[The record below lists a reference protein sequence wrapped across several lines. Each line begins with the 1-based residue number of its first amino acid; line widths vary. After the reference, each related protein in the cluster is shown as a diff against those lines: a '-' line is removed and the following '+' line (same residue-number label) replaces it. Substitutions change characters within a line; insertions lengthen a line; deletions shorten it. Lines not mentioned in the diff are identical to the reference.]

1 MASVGFGEARSERRG
16 VTSTR
21 PASFSD
27 WTERFRD
34 ILGVVASIVA
44 LVVLSP
50 LLLLVAIGTKL
61 DSPGPILFR
70 QERIGRNRRRS
81 VSQTSRKGPDRRR
94 RDVHGRPFA
103 FYKFRTMFAD
113 SSSRFPHLYDY
124 SHSKNDLR
132 SVPIKMLMA
141 KRAEAQLAQGIR
153 FWPKDAL
160 QGDDPRLTRFGR
172 LLRRTS
178 LDELP
183 NLFNVLKGDMHLVG
197 PRPDIAENIRQYELH
212 ELRILDVKPG
222 VTGLAQVEGR
232 GLLSFE
238 EINRLDLKYLEARSL
253 WVDARILARTFVEL
267 VTARGAY

>member
-1 MASVGFGEARSERRG
+1 
-16 VTSTR
+16 
-21 PASFSD
+21 
-27 WTERFRD
+27 
-34 ILGVVASIVA
+34 
-44 LVVLSP
+44 
-50 LLLLVAIGTKL
+50 
-61 DSPGPILFR
+61 
-70 QERIGRNRRRS
+70 
-81 VSQTSRKGPDRRR
+81 
-94 RDVHGRPFA
+94 
-103 FYKFRTMFAD
+103 MFAD

-124 SHSKNDLR
+124 SHSKDDLR

-141 KRAEAQLAQGIR
+141 KRTEAHLAQGIHS
-153 FWPKDAL
+153 WQKEAL
-160 QGDDPRLTRFGR
+160 QGDDPRLTRVGR

-197 PRPDIAENIRQYELH
+197 PRPDIADNIRHYEPH

-238 EINRLDLKYLEARSL
+238 EINTLDLKYLEARSIWIDL
-253 WVDARILARTFVEL
+253 RILARTLKEL